1 MLVGAEQ
8 GAFAFLFVR
17 VFTIFVLLKNS
28 MHALALSQ
36 KVLVNLTQKFIGI
49 FKRVEFL
56 YL

>member
-17 VFTIFVLLKNS
+17 VFTIFVLLKDS
-28 MHALALSQ
+28 MYTPALSQ
-36 KVLVNLTQKFIGI
+36 KVLANLTQKFIGI
-49 FKRVEFL
+49 FKCLEFL